1 MTEAAAEITKSRG
14 TYHVIDEIP
23 RNRLDTPRV
32 VKGRNGR
39 IAFGTDE
46 GINYKPVNED
56 AIYIN
61 TRANVFAS
69 IDGMGGMGNGGRA
82 AQILAQ
88 EIQKGTRARSSIQK
102 IISRAS
108 DKMSSEGIDNGGAC
122 YVVSHIRE
130 NILNIYQAGDVK
142 LIVVDSRGNL
152 RFTTKDE
159 GIGNKVFNSVQG
171 IDSGEITKSKVRL
184 NIDDKIVVASDGLWD
199 NYSPQQ
205 IAKYVYNKDVKQA
218 INGINKS
225 VKNLMKSGRGKCD
238 NINVIIYD
246 FKRFTHSSR

>member
-1 MTEAAAEITKSRG
+1 MTEVTAEITKSRG

-23 RNRLDTPRV
+23 RNSLDKPIV
-32 VKGRNGR
+32 AKARNGI

-46 GINYKPVNED
+46 GGRKPPNED
-56 AIYIN
+56 RIYIN
-61 TRANVFAS
+61 TKANVFAS

-88 EIQKGTRARSSIQK
+88 EIQRGVREKSTVQRMTSN
-102 IISRAS
+102 AS
-108 DKMSSEGIDNGGAC
+108 DRMASEGIKKGGAC
-122 YVVSHIRE
+122 YIFGHIRE
-130 NILNIYQAGDVK
+130 NVLNVFQAGDVK
-142 LIVVDSRGNL
+142 LVVIDGRGNV

-246 FKRFTHSSR
+246 FKRFTHSPR

>member
-1 MTEAAAEITKSRG
+1 MAEATAEITKSKVS
-14 TYHVIDEIP
+14 YNPIDEIP

-32 VKGRNGR
+32 VKGRNGK

-46 GINYKPVNED
+46 GIGYKPVNED
-56 AIYIN
+56 AIFIN
-61 TRANVFAS
+61 TKANVFAS
-69 IDGMGGMGNGGRA
+69 IDGMGGMGKGDRA

-88 EIQKGTRARSSIQK
+88 EIQRGVRGRSSIQR
-102 IISRAS
+102 IISGAS
-108 DKMSSEGIDNGGAC
+108 NRMAKEGVGKGGAC
-122 YVVSHIRE
+122 YIVGHIRE

-142 LIVVDSRGNL
+142 LIVVGRRGNL
-152 RFTTKDE
+152 RFETKDE

-246 FKRFTHSSR
+246 FKRFTHSPR